1 MDKLFLLDP
10 TCLMTQKTAAAKKI
24 TSDRGEDYAY
34 GTQKSLKGDAWKS
47 ENAMGERESDAF
59 SRPRL

>member
-10 TCLMTQKTAAAKKI
+10 TCLMTKKTAAAKKI

-47 ENAMGERESDAF
+47 ENAMGERE
-59 SRPRL
+59 RR